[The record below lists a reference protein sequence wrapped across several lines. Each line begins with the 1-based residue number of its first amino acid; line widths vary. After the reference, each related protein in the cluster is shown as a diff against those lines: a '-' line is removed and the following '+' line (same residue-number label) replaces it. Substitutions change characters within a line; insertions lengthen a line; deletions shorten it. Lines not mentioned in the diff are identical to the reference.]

1 MNSLFTLASASVG
14 LVSMFDL
21 LLTVIGT
28 IMVCGIGVFLFK
40 QVSNNLD
47 DALSGTFDTIFS
59 FLTKLELGKDNK
71 SLLSATEQN
80 MAMLS
85 ENKDDKPNPTDGSGG
100 LGGLM
105 SDNKLAGSVI
115 GASSAVGNALG
126 LGGGFEAAENPEI
139 DNNDT
144 ISGSPLMKNTSD
156 EDEKSLAG
164 ESATASIV
172 SDEEENAIESTSGSI
187 SEHDDEQE
195 ESLAGVSGNGA
206 REDEESITQS
216 STGGS
221 TLSQD
226 MDDEIGGIDAGEIA
240 DGEDTE
246 SEQTHTNHL
255 DLEQT
260 VDEETDMNLDDAD
273 GISADDAALVGMAT
287 AASATRMKDLNIDT
301 DTNENMVD
309 DSDGHFADSAGATEG
324 ISISGQNLDIDAQNG
339 SISGDEFDA
348 NSHDEALD
356 ELEGANNGE
365 FSDIDLD
372 DVDNV
377 VAITEGNEMTDYDI
391 RDGSESVDNPYDD
404 GTYSAESDAQKREEM
419 LDTPYAD
426 NAQQLEEH
434 DSIHALGNDLDR
446 DRRIERDDDTTNLT
460 DEFVGAEATQGSEFD
475 AVDDANNAFSTDTQE
490 TLDGQDSDV
499 DHLVAVGDDVFNE
512 NAEYN
517 DGTNQF
523 ITSFDEPIRQDDNYG
538 AFDSEA
544 NAVDFADATTENIDG
559 SDADLNNLVNVGD
572 SDIDVSSEYNDGQYN
587 HDENF
592 DTPNVNADNYDKFE
606 ADTNAFNYMEDNQ
619 MSVDGS
625 DARLNNMVNVGDNE
639 VDVASQYDDGNDNYN
654 ENLDTPSA
662 NVDGNHTFENEAFA
676 SNFDADNQMNADGSD
691 VDLNNMVNIGDSN
704 VDVAS
709 QYDDGNYNYN
719 ENFDTPDVSVGNYN
733 SFEADTNGSQFAE
746 SNQVSVA
753 GSTGELDNMVDV
765 GDNDMNVSSEYNDG
779 QYNYNEQTDTLTE
792 SDMAHNDFAVDGSA
806 ANYQSG
812 LNSSVDGQQ
821 GHVDNMVNVGD
832 SDLDVSSDISEG
844 NFNYNNTSE
853 SYQGFND
860 DYGTFGNVDVSTP
873 TINGTQSSQVDGGI
887 GNIDNVVSVGDD
899 TVSVAS
905 NYESGSTDYN
915 ETSGDYQAAADD
927 FNTFGTVE
935 GQASGANIEG
945 SSHIA
950 GQQTQATQHVSM
962 DGNMVNMDM
971 DIANGDVQYTSD
983 SASINQDMPTFTG
996 DSQFDVNTVNA
1007 ENIST
1012 SVMGDV
1018 SDVTQNVDVE
1028 HGDLNVSSAFND
1040 AGYGNVNTE
1049 SPLFNDNSYGSFDGG
1064 LEMNDQSVDI
1074 ADMSYDTSVTGG
1086 QVRVDNHTSS
1096 TIGQVTHTGSSDTS
1110 GAYQSSDT
1118 VQADSFKRP
1127 NFDSN
1132 PLNNHADY
1140 NYSDGNT
1147 INTSSNIHGDIENTV
1162 NSTMYEDI
1170 DYSMDG
1176 VNHTSSSVAA
1186 DDYNGNQSN
1195 GSIRPQVMGETT
1207 SSVTNDD
1214 YDVIDVMNTAD
1225 NTNINH
1231 DVIHNQRSTVSND
1244 YDDSSYQSTDYND
1257 LDVFNTPNDTHQVMN
1272 GVNSQSIDTENH
1284 VDLNVDNMFDVD
1296 QHQQFDVNETNF
1308 SSSNSQST
1316 FSDDLF
1322 GDSFEENPSKNISNS
1337 ISRKGYVAGN
1347 VDMTASEVGLF
1358 GDNNYDTFNDVDDNY

>member
-1 MNSLFTLASASVG
+1 MNSLFTLASSIGV
-14 LVSMFDL
+14 VSMFDL

-40 QVSNNLD
+40 QVSNDLD

-59 FLTKLELGKDNK
+59 FFTKQELGKDNK

-85 ENKDDKPNPTDGSGG
+85 EDKDNNPNPNDGSGG

-115 GASSAVGNALG
+115 GASSAVGNALA
-126 LGGGFEAAENPEI
+126 LGGGFEDAENPGI

-164 ESATASIV
+164 ESANASIV
-172 SDEEENAIESTSGSI
+172 SDEEEKAIESTSGSI
-187 SEHDDEQE
+187 SEYDDTQE

-260 VDEETDMNLDDAD
+260 VDEETNMNLDDAD

-301 DTNENMVD
+301 DTNENMID
-309 DSDGHFADSAGATEG
+309 DSDGRFADSAGATDG
-324 ISISGQNLDIDAQNG
+324 ISISGQNLDIDTQNG

-348 NSHDEALD
+348 NSHDEALN

-365 FSDIDLD
+365 FRDIDLD

-391 RDGSESVDNPYDD
+391 RAGSEAVDNPYDD
-404 GTYSAESDAQKREEM
+404 GTYTPESDAQERAEM

-460 DEFVGAEATQGSEFD
+460 DAFVGAEVAQESEFD

-490 TLDGQDSDV
+490 TIDGQDSDV

-512 NAEYN
+512 NAEYD

-523 ITSFDEPIRQDDNYG
+523 ITSFDEPMRQDDNYD

-544 NAVDFADATTENIDG
+544 NAVDFADVTTENIDG

-572 SDIDVSSEYNDGQYN
+572 SDVDISSEYNDGQYN
-587 HDENF
+587 YDENF
-592 DTPNVNADNYDKFE
+592 DTPNVNADNYDK
-606 ADTNAFNYMEDNQ
+606 
-619 MSVDGS
+619 
-625 DARLNNMVNVGDNE
+625 
-639 VDVASQYDDGNDNYN
+639 
-654 ENLDTPSA
+654 
-662 NVDGNHTFENEAFA
+662 
-676 SNFDADNQMNADGSD
+676 
-691 VDLNNMVNIGDSN
+691 
-704 VDVAS
+704 
-709 QYDDGNYNYN
+709 
-719 ENFDTPDVSVGNYN
+719 
-733 SFEADTNGSQFAE
+733 FEADTNGSQFAE

-753 GSTGELDNMVDV
+753 GSTGELDNMIDV

-779 QYNYNEQTDTLTE
+779 QYNYNEHTDTLTE

-844 NFNYNNTSE
+844 NFNYNDISE

-950 GQQTQATQHVSM
+950 GQHTQATQHVSM
-962 DGNMVNMDM
+962 DDNMVNMDM

-1028 HGDLNVSSAFND
+1028 HGDVNVSSAFND

-1064 LEMNDQSVDI
+1064 SEMNDQSVDI

-1096 TIGQVTHTGSSDTS
+1096 AIGQVTHTGSSDTS

-1195 GSIRPQVMGETT
+1195 GYIRPQVMGETT

-1244 YDDSSYQSTDYND
+1244 YDDSSYQNNDYND

-1308 SSSNSQST
+1308 SSSDSQST
-1316 FSDDLF
+1316 FSNDLF
-1322 GDSFEENPSKNISNS
+1322 GESFEENPSKNSSNS

>member
-1 MNSLFTLASASVG
+1 MMNGLFTLASASVG

-71 SLLSATEQN
+71 SLLSTTEQN

-85 ENKDDKPNPTDGSGG
+85 ENKDNKPNPNDGSGG
-100 LGGLM
+100 LGGMM

-126 LGGGFEAAENPEI
+126 LGGGFEDAENPEI

-164 ESATASIV
+164 ESSNTSIE
-172 SDEEENAIESTSGSI
+172 SAEEEKAIDSTSGSI
-187 SEHDDEQE
+187 SEHDDELE

-221 TLSQD
+221 TLSQG

-240 DGEDTE
+240 GGEDTE
-246 SEQTHTNHL
+246 SAQTHTNHL

-260 VDEETDMNLDDAD
+260 VDEETDMNVDGAD

-324 ISISGQNLDIDAQNG
+324 ISIAGQNLDIDVQDG
-339 SISGDEFDA
+339 SVSGDEFNA
-348 NSHDEALD
+348 NSHDEALN
-356 ELEGANNGE
+356 ELEGANNDQ

-391 RDGSESVDNPYDD
+391 RDGSEDVDNPYDD
-404 GTYSAESDAQKREEM
+404 GTYSAESDAQKRAEM

-426 NAQQLEEH
+426 NAQQLEEK
-434 DSIHALGNDLDR
+434 DSIHALGNDLDL
-446 DRRIERDDDTTNLT
+446 DRRIQRDDTTNLT
-460 DEFVGAEATQGSEFD
+460 DAFVGAEAAQETEFD

-490 TLDGQDSDV
+490 TIDGQDSDV

-512 NAEYN
+512 NAEYD

-523 ITSFDEPIRQDDNYG
+523 ITSFDEPMHQDDNYG
-538 AFDSEA
+538 AFDNEA

-572 SDIDVSSEYNDGQYN
+572 RDVDVSSEYNDGQYN

-592 DTPNVNADNYDKFE
+592 DTPNVNADNYDNFE
-606 ADTNAFNYMEDNQ
+606 ADTNAFNYTEDNQ

-625 DARLNNMVNVGDNE
+625 DASLNNMVNVGDNE
-639 VDVASQYDDGNDNYN
+639 VDVASQYNDGNDNYN
-654 ENLDTPSA
+654 EDLDTPTA

-676 SNFDADNQMNADGSD
+676 SNFDVDNQMNADGSD
-691 VDLNNMVNIGDSN
+691 VDLNNMVNIGDNN

-719 ENFDTPDVSVGNYN
+719 ENFDTPDVSVDNYN
-733 SFEADTNGSQFAE
+733 SFEADTNASQFTD

-765 GDNDMNVSSEYNDG
+765 S
-779 QYNYNEQTDTLTE
+779 
-792 SDMAHNDFAVDGSA
+792 
-806 ANYQSG
+806 
-812 LNSSVDGQQ
+812 
-821 GHVDNMVNVGD
+821 D
-832 SDLDVSSDISEG
+832 SDLNVSSDISEG
-844 NFNYNNTSE
+844 NINYNDNSE

-860 DYGTFGNVDVSTP
+860 DYGTFGNVDVSAS

-887 GNIDNVVSVGDD
+887 GNIDNLVSVGDD
-899 TVSVAS
+899 TVSVES
-905 NYESGSTDYN
+905 NYETGSTDYN
-915 ETSGDYQAAADD
+915 EVSGNYQAVADD
-927 FNTFGTVE
+927 FNVFGAVE
-935 GQASGANIEG
+935 GQASEANIEG
-945 SSHIA
+945 SSHTA
-950 GQQTQATQHVSM
+950 GQHTQATQQVSM
-962 DGNMVNMDM
+962 DGNMVNMGM
-971 DIANGDVQYTSD
+971 DVAYGDVQYTSD
-983 SASINQDMPTFTG
+983 GASINQDMPTFTG
-996 DSQFDVNTVNA
+996 DSQFDVNPTNA
-1007 ENIST
+1007 DNIST

-1028 HGDLNVSSAFND
+1028 HGDVNVSSNFND
-1040 AGYGNVNTE
+1040 TGYGNLNTE
-1049 SPLFNDNSYGSFDGG
+1049 SPLFNDNSHGNFDGG
-1064 LEMNDQSVDI
+1064 LGMNDQSVDI
-1074 ADMSYDTSVTGG
+1074 ADMSYDTSVSGG
-1086 QVRVDNHTSS
+1086 QVQVDNHTAS
-1096 TIGQVTHTGSSDTS
+1096 TIGQVTHTGASDTS
-1110 GAYQSSDT
+1110 SAYQSSDT
-1118 VQADSFKRP
+1118 VQADSFERP

-1147 INTSSNIHGDIENTV
+1147 INTSSNIHGDIENDV
-1162 NSTMYEDI
+1162 NSVMNEDI
-1170 DYSMDG
+1170 DYSVG
-1176 VNHTSSSVAA
+1176 GANQASSISGA

-1195 GSIRPQVMGETT
+1195 GFIRPQVMGETT

-1214 YDVIDVMNTAD
+1214 YDVSDVMNTTD
-1225 NTNINH
+1225 NTNTNH
-1231 DVIHNQRSTVSND
+1231 DVIHNQRSTVSQD
-1244 YDDSSYQSTDYND
+1244 YDDSSYQNNDYND
-1257 LDVFNTPNDTHQVMN
+1257 LDAFNTPNETHQVMN
-1272 GVNSQSIDTENH
+1272 GANSKSIDTENR
-1284 VDLNVDNMFDVD
+1284 VDLNIDNMFDVD
-1296 QHQQFDVNETNF
+1296 QRQQFDVNETDF
-1308 SSSNSQST
+1308 SAFNSQST

-1322 GDSFEENPSKNISNS
+1322 GESFEENPSKNISNS

>member
-1 MNSLFTLASASVG
+1 MMNGLFTLASASVG

-21 LLTVIGT
+21 LLIVIGT

-59 FLTKLELGKDNK
+59 FFTKQELGKDNK

-85 ENKDDKPNPTDGSGG
+85 ENKDNKPNPNDGSGG

-126 LGGGFEAAENPEI
+126 LGGGYEDAENPEI

-164 ESATASIV
+164 ESANTSIE
-172 SDEEENAIESTSGSI
+172 SAEEEKAIDSTSGSI

-206 REDEESITQS
+206 REGEESITQS

-226 MDDEIGGIDAGEIA
+226 MNDEIGGIDAGEIA
-240 DGEDTE
+240 DGVDTE

-348 NSHDEALD
+348 NNHDEALN

-426 NAQQLEEH
+426 NAQRLEEH
-434 DSIHALGNDLDR
+434 DSIRALGNDLDR

-460 DEFVGAEATQGSEFD
+460 DAFVGAEAAQESEFD

-490 TLDGQDSDV
+490 TIDGQDSDV

-512 NAEYN
+512 NAEYD

-523 ITSFDEPIRQDDNYG
+523 ITSFDEPMRQDDNYG

-544 NAVDFADATTENIDG
+544 NAVDFADVTTENIDG

-572 SDIDVSSEYNDGQYN
+572 SDVDVSSEYNDGQYN

-654 ENLDTPSA
+654 ENLDTPTA

-719 ENFDTPDVSVGNYN
+719 ENFDTPNVSVDNYN

-753 GSTGELDNMVDV
+753 GSTGNL
-765 GDNDMNVSSEYNDG
+765 
-779 QYNYNEQTDTLTE
+779 
-792 SDMAHNDFAVDGSA
+792 
-806 ANYQSG
+806 
-812 LNSSVDGQQ
+812 
-821 GHVDNMVNVGD
+821 DNMVNVGD

-860 DYGTFGNVDVSTP
+860 DYGTFGNVDVATSA
-873 TINGTQSSQVDGGI
+873 INGTQSSQVDGGI

-905 NYESGSTDYN
+905 NYEAGSTDYN
-915 ETSGDYQAAADD
+915 ETSGNYQTVADD
-927 FNTFGTVE
+927 FNAFGAVE
-935 GQASGANIEG
+935 GQVSGANIEG

-950 GQQTQATQHVSM
+950 GQHTQATQHVSM

-1028 HGDLNVSSAFND
+1028 HGDVNVSSAFND
-1040 AGYGNVNTE
+1040 TGYGNVNTE

-1064 LEMNDQSVDI
+1064 SEMNNQSVDI
-1074 ADMSYDTSVTGG
+1074 SDMSYDTSVTGG

-1147 INTSSNIHGDIENTV
+1147 INTSSNIHGDIENAV
-1162 NSTMYEDI
+1162 NSAMNEDI

-1195 GSIRPQVMGETT
+1195 GFIRPQVMGEAT

-1214 YDVIDVMNTAD
+1214 YGVADVMNTTD

-1231 DVIHNQRSTVSND
+1231 DVLHNQRSTVSND

-1272 GVNSQSIDTENH
+1272 GINSQSIDTENH

-1316 FSDDLF
+1316 FNNDLF
-1322 GDSFEENPSKNISNS
+1322 GESFEENPSKNSSNS

>member
-85 ENKDDKPNPTDGSGG
+85 ENKDDKPNPNDGSGG

-126 LGGGFEAAENPEI
+126 LGGGFEAAENPDI

-164 ESATASIV
+164 ESANASIE
-172 SDEEENAIESTSGSI
+172 SNEEEKAIESTSGSI

-309 DSDGHFADSAGATEG
+309 DSDGHFADSAGDTER

-348 NSHDEALD
+348 NSHDEALN

-512 NAEYN
+512 NAEYD
-517 DGTNQF
+517 DGMNQF
-523 ITSFDEPIRQDDNYG
+523 ITSFDVPMRQDDNYG

-544 NAVDFADATTENIDG
+544 NAVDFADVTTENIGG
-559 SDADLNNLVNVGD
+559 SDSDLNNLVNVGD
-572 SDIDVSSEYNDGQYN
+572 SDVDVSSEYNDGQFN

-606 ADTNAFNYMEDNQ
+606 ADTNA
-619 MSVDGS
+619 
-625 DARLNNMVNVGDNE
+625 
-639 VDVASQYDDGNDNYN
+639 
-654 ENLDTPSA
+654 
-662 NVDGNHTFENEAFA
+662 
-676 SNFDADNQMNADGSD
+676 
-691 VDLNNMVNIGDSN
+691 
-704 VDVAS
+704 
-709 QYDDGNYNYN
+709 
-719 ENFDTPDVSVGNYN
+719 
-733 SFEADTNGSQFAE
+733 SQFAE

-779 QYNYNEQTDTLTE
+779 QYNYNEQTDTLTG

-844 NFNYNNTSE
+844 NFNYNDTSE

-860 DYGTFGNVDVSTP
+860 DYGTFGNVDVATSA
-873 TINGTQSSQVDGGI
+873 INGTQSSQVDGGI
-887 GNIDNVVSVGDD
+887 GNIENVVSVGDD

-935 GQASGANIEG
+935 GQASGANIED

-971 DIANGDVQYTSD
+971 DIATGDVQYTSD

-1028 HGDLNVSSAFND
+1028 HGDVNVSSAFND
-1040 AGYGNVNTE
+1040 TGYGNVNTE

-1064 LEMNDQSVDI
+1064 SEMNAQSVDI
-1074 ADMSYDTSVTGG
+1074 SDMSYDTSVTGG

-1132 PLNNHADY
+1132 PLNNHEDY

-1147 INTSSNIHGDIENTV
+1147 INTSSNIHGDIENAV
-1162 NSTMYEDI
+1162 NSAMNEDI

-1176 VNHTSSSVAA
+1176 VNQTSSSVAA

-1195 GSIRPQVMGETT
+1195 GSIRPQVMGEAT

-1214 YDVIDVMNTAD
+1214 YDVTDVMNTTD

-1244 YDDSSYQSTDYND
+1244 YDDFSYQSTDYND

-1322 GDSFEENPSKNISNS
+1322 GESFEENPSKNISNS

>member
-1 MNSLFTLASASVG
+1 MNSLFTLASSIGV
-14 LVSMFDL
+14 VSMFDL

-40 QVSNNLD
+40 QVSNDLD

-59 FLTKLELGKDNK
+59 FFTKQELGKDNK

-85 ENKDDKPNPTDGSGG
+85 EDKDNKPNPNDGSGG

-164 ESATASIV
+164 ESANASIEN
-172 SDEEENAIESTSGSI
+172 DEEEKAIESTSGSI

-195 ESLAGVSGNGA
+195 ESLVGVSGNGA

-348 NSHDEALD
+348 NSHDEALN

-391 RDGSESVDNPYDD
+391 RAGSEAVDNPYDD
-404 GTYSAESDAQKREEM
+404 GTYSPESDAQERAEM
-419 LDTPYAD
+419 LDTPYVD

-460 DEFVGAEATQGSEFD
+460 DAFVGAEVAQESEFD

-490 TLDGQDSDV
+490 TIDGQDSDV
-499 DHLVAVGDDVFNE
+499 DHLVAVGDDIFNE
-512 NAEYN
+512 NAEYD

-572 SDIDVSSEYNDGQYN
+572 SDVDVSSEYNDGQYN

-606 ADTNAFNYMEDNQ
+606 ADTNAFNYTEDNQ

-654 ENLDTPSA
+654 S
-662 NVDGNHTFENEAFA
+662 
-676 SNFDADNQMNADGSD
+676 FD
-691 VDLNNMVNIGDSN
+691 
-704 VDVAS
+704 
-709 QYDDGNYNYN
+709 
-719 ENFDTPDVSVGNYN
+719 
-733 SFEADTNGSQFAE
+733 ADTNGSQFAE

-753 GSTGELDNMVDV
+753 GPTGELDNMVDV

-844 NFNYNNTSE
+844 NFNYNDTSE

-860 DYGTFGNVDVSTP
+860 DYGTFGNVDVATSA
-873 TINGTQSSQVDGGI
+873 INGTQSSQVDGGI
-887 GNIDNVVSVGDD
+887 GNIENVVSVGDD

-950 GQQTQATQHVSM
+950 GQHTQATQHVSM
-962 DGNMVNMDM
+962 DDNMVNMDM

-1028 HGDLNVSSAFND
+1028 HGDVNVSSAFND

-1064 LEMNDQSVDI
+1064 SEMNDQSVDI

-1186 DDYNGNQSN
+1186 DGYNGNQSN

-1308 SSSNSQST
+1308 SSSDSQST
-1316 FSDDLF
+1316 FSNDLF
-1322 GDSFEENPSKNISNS
+1322 GESFEENPSKNSSNS

>member
-1 MNSLFTLASASVG
+1 MNSLFTLASSIGV
-14 LVSMFDL
+14 VSMFDL

-40 QVSNNLD
+40 QVSNDLD

-59 FLTKLELGKDNK
+59 FFTKQELGKDNK

-85 ENKDDKPNPTDGSGG
+85 EDKDNKPNPNDGSGG

-164 ESATASIV
+164 ESANASIEN
-172 SDEEENAIESTSGSI
+172 DEEEKAIESTSGSI

-260 VDEETDMNLDDAD
+260 VDEETDMNLDGAD

-348 NSHDEALD
+348 NSHDEALN

-460 DEFVGAEATQGSEFD
+460 DAFVGAEAAQESEFD

-490 TLDGQDSDV
+490 TIDGQDSDV

-512 NAEYN
+512 NAEYD

-523 ITSFDEPIRQDDNYG
+523 ITSFDEPMRQDDNYG

-559 SDADLNNLVNVGD
+559 SDANLINLVNVGD
-572 SDIDVSSEYNDGQYN
+572 SDVDISSEYNDGQYN

-592 DTPNVNADNYDKFE
+592 DTPNVNADNYDK
-606 ADTNAFNYMEDNQ
+606 
-619 MSVDGS
+619 
-625 DARLNNMVNVGDNE
+625 
-639 VDVASQYDDGNDNYN
+639 
-654 ENLDTPSA
+654 
-662 NVDGNHTFENEAFA
+662 
-676 SNFDADNQMNADGSD
+676 
-691 VDLNNMVNIGDSN
+691 
-704 VDVAS
+704 
-709 QYDDGNYNYN
+709 
-719 ENFDTPDVSVGNYN
+719 
-733 SFEADTNGSQFAE
+733 FEADTNGSQFAE

-779 QYNYNEQTDTLTE
+779 QYNYNEHTDTLTE

-844 NFNYNNTSE
+844 NFNYNDTSE

-860 DYGTFGNVDVSTP
+860 DYGTFGNADVATSA
-873 TINGTQSSQVDGGI
+873 INGTQSSQVDGGI

-950 GQQTQATQHVSM
+950 GQHTQATQHVSM
-962 DGNMVNMDM
+962 DDNMVNMDM

-1028 HGDLNVSSAFND
+1028 HGDVNVSSAFND

-1064 LEMNDQSVDI
+1064 SEMNDQSVDI

-1316 FSDDLF
+1316 FSNDLF
-1322 GDSFEENPSKNISNS
+1322 GESFEENPSKNISNS

>member
-1 MNSLFTLASASVG
+1 MNSLFTLASSIGV
-14 LVSMFDL
+14 VSMFDL

-40 QVSNNLD
+40 QVSNDLD

-59 FLTKLELGKDNK
+59 FFTKQELGKDNK

-85 ENKDDKPNPTDGSGG
+85 EDKDNKPNPNDGSGG

-164 ESATASIV
+164 ESANASIEN
-172 SDEEENAIESTSGSI
+172 DEEEKAIESTSGSI

-260 VDEETDMNLDDAD
+260 VDEETDMNLDGAD

-348 NSHDEALD
+348 NSHDEALN

-460 DEFVGAEATQGSEFD
+460 DAFVGAEAAQESEFD

-490 TLDGQDSDV
+490 TIDGQDSDV

-512 NAEYN
+512 NAEYD

-523 ITSFDEPIRQDDNYG
+523 ITSFDEPMRQDDNYG

-559 SDADLNNLVNVGD
+559 SDANLINLVNVGD
-572 SDIDVSSEYNDGQYN
+572 SDVDISSEYNDGQYN

-592 DTPNVNADNYDKFE
+592 DTPNVNADNYDK
-606 ADTNAFNYMEDNQ
+606 
-619 MSVDGS
+619 
-625 DARLNNMVNVGDNE
+625 
-639 VDVASQYDDGNDNYN
+639 
-654 ENLDTPSA
+654 
-662 NVDGNHTFENEAFA
+662 
-676 SNFDADNQMNADGSD
+676 
-691 VDLNNMVNIGDSN
+691 
-704 VDVAS
+704 
-709 QYDDGNYNYN
+709 
-719 ENFDTPDVSVGNYN
+719 
-733 SFEADTNGSQFAE
+733 FEADTNGSQFAE

-779 QYNYNEQTDTLTE
+779 QYNYNEHTDTLTE

-844 NFNYNNTSE
+844 NFNYNDTSE

-860 DYGTFGNVDVSTP
+860 DYGTFGNADVATSA
-873 TINGTQSSQVDGGI
+873 INGTQSSQVDGGI

-950 GQQTQATQHVSM
+950 GQHTQATQHVSM
-962 DGNMVNMDM
+962 DDNMVNMDM

-1028 HGDLNVSSAFND
+1028 HGDVNVSSAFND

-1064 LEMNDQSVDI
+1064 SEMNDQSVDI

-1231 DVIHNQRSTVSND
+1231 DVIYNQRSTVSND

-1316 FSDDLF
+1316 FSNDLF
-1322 GDSFEENPSKNISNS
+1322 GESFEENPSKNISNS

>member
-1 MNSLFTLASASVG
+1 MNSLFTLASSIGV
-14 LVSMFDL
+14 VSMFDL

-40 QVSNNLD
+40 QVSNDLD

-59 FLTKLELGKDNK
+59 FFTKHELGKDNK

-85 ENKDDKPNPTDGSGG
+85 EDKDNKPNPNDGSGG

-164 ESATASIV
+164 ESANASIEN
-172 SDEEENAIESTSGSI
+172 DEEEKAIESTSGSI

-260 VDEETDMNLDDAD
+260 VDEETDMNQDGAD

-348 NSHDEALD
+348 NSHDEALN

-391 RDGSESVDNPYDD
+391 RAGSEAVDNPYDD
-404 GTYSAESDAQKREEM
+404 GTYTPESDAQERAEM

-460 DEFVGAEATQGSEFD
+460 DAFVGAEVAQESEFD

-490 TLDGQDSDV
+490 TIDGQDSDV

-512 NAEYN
+512 NAEYD

-523 ITSFDEPIRQDDNYG
+523 ITSFDEPMRQDDNYG

-544 NAVDFADATTENIDG
+544 NAVDFADVTTENIDG

-572 SDIDVSSEYNDGQYN
+572 SDVDISSEYNDGQYN
-587 HDENF
+587 YDENF
-592 DTPNVNADNYDKFE
+592 DTPNVNADNYDK
-606 ADTNAFNYMEDNQ
+606 
-619 MSVDGS
+619 
-625 DARLNNMVNVGDNE
+625 
-639 VDVASQYDDGNDNYN
+639 
-654 ENLDTPSA
+654 
-662 NVDGNHTFENEAFA
+662 
-676 SNFDADNQMNADGSD
+676 
-691 VDLNNMVNIGDSN
+691 
-704 VDVAS
+704 
-709 QYDDGNYNYN
+709 
-719 ENFDTPDVSVGNYN
+719 
-733 SFEADTNGSQFAE
+733 FEADTNGSQFAE

-779 QYNYNEQTDTLTE
+779 QYNYNEHTDTLTE

-844 NFNYNNTSE
+844 NFNYNDISE

-887 GNIDNVVSVGDD
+887 GNIENVVSVGDD

-950 GQQTQATQHVSM
+950 GQHTQATQHVSM
-962 DGNMVNMDM
+962 DDNMVNMDM

-1028 HGDLNVSSAFND
+1028 HGDVNVSSAFND

-1064 LEMNDQSVDI
+1064 SEMNDQSVDI

-1195 GSIRPQVMGETT
+1195 GYIRPQVMGETT

-1244 YDDSSYQSTDYND
+1244 YDDLSYQSTDYND

-1308 SSSNSQST
+1308 SSSDSQST
-1316 FSDDLF
+1316 FSNDLF
-1322 GDSFEENPSKNISNS
+1322 GESFEENPSKNSSNS